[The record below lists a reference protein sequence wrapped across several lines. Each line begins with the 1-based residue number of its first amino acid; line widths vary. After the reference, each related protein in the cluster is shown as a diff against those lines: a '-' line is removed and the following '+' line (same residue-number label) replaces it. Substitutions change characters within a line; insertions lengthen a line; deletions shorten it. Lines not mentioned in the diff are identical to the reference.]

1 MAISIIQFPVPQ
13 VLVDSK
19 GDMFVATADN
29 TVGKLTVGSNNTTLI
44 ADSTQTGGVKWAA
57 SSTSTLS
64 AKGDILTASAPN
76 TLAAVSVGANGT
88 VLTADS
94 NEANGV
100 KWAATSGGFNP
111 FLLMG

>member
-1 MAISIIQFPVPQ
+1 MAISIIQYPVPQ

-29 TVGKLTVGSNNTTLI
+29 TVGKL
-44 ADSTQTGGVKWAA
+44 
-57 SSTSTLS
+57 
-64 AKGDILTASAPN
+64 
-76 TLAAVSVGANGT
+76 SVGANNT

-94 NEANGV
+94 NEAGGV
-100 KWAATSGGFNP
+100 KWAAPASGGFNS